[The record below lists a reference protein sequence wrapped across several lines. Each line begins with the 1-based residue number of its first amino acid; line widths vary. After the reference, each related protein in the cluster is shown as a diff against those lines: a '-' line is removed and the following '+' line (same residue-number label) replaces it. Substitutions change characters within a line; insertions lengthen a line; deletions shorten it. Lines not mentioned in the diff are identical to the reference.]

1 MAMFLR
7 SQWQYPELS
16 RCQKMSFV
24 LILDAFLCMAG
35 TRVLFWTFTYPANQQ
50 TRNWSV
56 LP

>member
-1 MAMFLR
+1 MAMYLR
-7 SQWQYPELS
+7 SQWQYPGLS
-16 RCQKMSFV
+16 RCQEMSFV

-35 TRVLFWTFTYPANQQ
+35 TQVLFWTFTYPANQQ